1 MTNTNINKAME
12 IINNIMPMM
21 KELASLYSDMV
32 IDIEFSKETRDQL
45 YNLTSD
51 YFNFA
56 SNLEDLQEVLENAK
70 ENEHYKEDKES
81 IDYLEHL
88 DDQYNE
94 EYNNWLDDEEND
106 DEEIFNIEFTE
117 EQFGLFNSL
126 TSDIPYGY
134 RFDSN
139 EKVFVVTV
147 EEMWLCDIFEALD
160 KQAYVEKYENC
171 NRFKYEEIIELQNI
185 IYINIDEN
193 QM

>member
-70 ENEHYKEDKES
+70 PNEYYEEDKES
-81 IDYLEHL
+81 MDYLEHL

-94 EYNNWLDDEEND
+94 EYNDWLND
-106 DEEIFNIEFTE
+106 DEEDCEEIFEMEFTE
-117 EQFGLFNSL
+117 EQFELFNSL
-126 TSDIPYGY
+126 TNDIPYGY
-134 RFDSN
+134 KFDSDK
-139 EKVFVVTV
+139 KVFVVTI
-147 EEMWLCDIFEALD
+147 EEMWLYDINEILD
-160 KQAYVEKYENC
+160 RQSYIEKYENC
-171 NRFKYEEIIELQNI
+171 NRFKNEKIIELQNI
-185 IYINIDEN
+185 VYLCTR
-193 QM
+193 